1 MPLLGVVLVLLIG
14 NQAATLQILAGS
26 EKVVAFGAREA
37 VAAML
42 NGLGAREALPLP
54 PGMPGDLAGGGTQ
67 LIPWPDGPNRGAIA
81 WWSSRAVWDA
91 IPQSNGEVVRAYAIT
106 EFPLFS
112 FLLGDLHPHVL
123 SLPWS
128 LLALAV
134 ALNVLA
140 RRSAPEL
147 KARGG
152 WVEVVLT
159 GIALGGLYAI
169 NSWDLPTYLLIYL
182 GALTLLYLRLAP
194 SPRAFFWPHFL
205 QQAGAVI
212 AASYLLYL
220 PFHMSFDA
228 PTADPPIGFA
238 ATRTSLWHF
247 LVMYGLFVVPL
258 VAFVFREWRE
268 PRTENREPGKPPAG
282 RGSGGVPQAFP
293 DPPAQMESSKLE
305 TRNTK
310 QILSVRNVALGL
322 GLILVAGILF
332 GWPLFVLLPLAL
344 LAAWEAYRRSEQ
356 PGVAFGLWMFAVGAL
371 VVWSCDVVFLR
382 DNYGSPRMNTIFKL
396 YYQVW
401 LIWGATTAFALWRL
415 FGRLRP
421 ASLLWLAPTALL
433 LVSASTYLLVAPDRS
448 VPGREIDGLAY
459 LRREAPDE
467 AAAVEW
473 VRQNTPVDAVIAMA
487 PGRAYDSNSSRI
499 ASATGRP
506 TIVGWTQHEGLW
518 RGGQPEL
525 STQVPQREQD
535 LNYPVHRRR
544 PGRGAAD
551 SRQVRRDVCVC
562 RTQRA

>member
-1 MPLLGVVLVLLIG
+1 MFADVAVWWLSAQLIGALALPLTVWFFRRLPERGYSFARPFGLLLTGYGAWLLSMLGLGAFSRGLLLLVGLLLLACGVMLLGRNGLRRAAEELRAQLPWLVLVEVLFALGLFAGVWMRWHDIFGRGVALNHTEQPMDLTLLSGILASRQFPPQDPWFAQYPINYYYLGYLLVAALIRLSGVAVGSGFTLGIATIWAFAATGTAGLIYNMMGLAQANQVEPRTRTENQASRRQAGGLGMSPRISRPRCRTRRWRTGRATGASLRNLKPARYLVPLLGVVLVLLIG

-258 VAFVFREWRE
+258 VAFVFREWSRTENQE
-268 PRTENREPGKPPAG
+268 PRTRQAAG
-282 RGSGGVPQAFP
+282 R
-293 DPPAQMESSKLE
+293 
-305 TRNTK
+305 
-310 QILSVRNVALGL
+310 
-322 GLILVAGILF
+322 
-332 GWPLFVLLPLAL
+332 
-344 LAAWEAYRRSEQ
+344 
-356 PGVAFGLWMFAVGAL
+356 PGV
-371 VVWSCDVVFLR
+371 
-382 DNYGSPRMNTIFKL
+382 
-396 YYQVW
+396 
-401 LIWGATTAFALWRL
+401 WGC
-415 FGRLRP
+415 P
-421 ASLLWLAPTALL
+421 
-433 LVSASTYLLVAPDRS
+433 
-448 VPGREIDGLAY
+448 PGF
-459 LRREAPDE
+459 
-467 AAAVEW
+467 
-473 VRQNTPVDAVIAMA
+473 
-487 PGRAYDSNSSRI
+487 S
-499 ASATGRP
+499 
-506 TIVGWTQHEGLW
+506 
-518 RGGQPEL
+518 
-525 STQVPQREQD
+525 
-535 LNYPVHRRR
+535 
-544 PGRGAAD
+544 
-551 SRQVRRDVCVC
+551 
-562 RTQRA
+562 